1 MNLTL
6 KGLVES
12 KAKRNFFET
21 GDFGYLKNNLLY
33 ITGREKEIIKKG
45 GELISLGLI
54 ESKVMENDQILEAA
68 AITIKDELMSEKI
81 ILFVSLIQSKIANK
95 TNIIELL
102 YDYLTL
108 KLKKIEIPDE
118 IKIISEIPKNKN
130 DKTDKNYLKNLC
142 NKTLN
147 EKN

>member
-1 MNLTL
+1 
-6 KGLVES
+6 
-12 KAKRNFFET
+12 
-21 GDFGYLKNNLLY
+21 
-33 ITGREKEIIKKG
+33 
-45 GELISLGLI
+45 
-54 ESKVMENDQILEAA
+54 MENDQILEAA

-95 TNIIELL
+95 TNIIGLL
-102 YDYLTL
+102 YDYLNL